1 MDDASSYPPSARA
14 LNQLQPYQ
22 YHIGVSKISH
32 KIGKTAMAP
41 PPLPSASSS
50 ATTSPSSSPPHDHN
64 HHRPPVYTVNKNDFR
79 LVVQRLTGSP
89 SSEWLPDP
97 PIRPPKPPNSRLQR
111 MKPPPLAPI
120 TRTPPPIPSNPQAF
134 SADPLPALPN
144 PPAEGSVSLSPLS
157 SNLNGLLPLPLSPSQ
172 FAVLSPTC
180 SMQLRSPPP
189 PLTNTSPKPNTGAA
203 DSGFPF
209 SPSSPWNR
217 ILLPSSPG
225 FLRLPVTTTK
235 G

>member
-1 MDDASSYPPSARA
+1 MDDGSPYPPSAGA
-14 LNQLQPYQ
+14 LNRLQPYQ

-32 KIGKTAMAP
+32 KIGKTTMAP
-41 PPLPSASSS
+41 PPLPMASS
-50 ATTSPSSSPPHDHN
+50 SPSSSPPHDHN

-89 SSEWLPDP
+89 ASEWLSEP

-120 TRTPPPIPSNPQAF
+120 TRTAPAIPSNPQTF
-134 SADPLPALPN
+134 SANHLTPLPN
-144 PPAEGSVSLSPLS
+144 PPEHGSVSLNPLG

-172 FAVLSPTC
+172 FPVLSPTC

-189 PLTNTSPKPNTGAA
+189 SLANTSPKSNTGGA

-209 SPSSPWNR
+209 SPSSPWSR